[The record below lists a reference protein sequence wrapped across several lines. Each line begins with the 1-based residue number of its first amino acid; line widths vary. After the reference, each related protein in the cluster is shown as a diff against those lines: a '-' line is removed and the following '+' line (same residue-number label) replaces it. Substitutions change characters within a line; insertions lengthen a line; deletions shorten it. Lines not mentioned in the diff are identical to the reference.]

1 MLIADAYKSR
11 EEEEAKM
18 KNLLDVMKKNTDLQA
33 AQVTRKKV
41 YSNLLF
47 DVDESSSDT
56 GSNPSGRNKPPK
68 SKKSKIGFGQFIAQK
83 MAFQAVQK
91 TWSELKKQINFDK
104 EIAIKLREDIGFDII
119 TGFKIRQRTLNL
131 FKDDIL
137 EKGTSKIRRLKQRL
151 NKDDA
156 SMRMPADYK
165 DLKKMVMQLDFFNKP
180 RNGEQYGE
188 EEAMELVRHI
198 KLKYFPPKKHIFFPE

>member
-1 MLIADAYKSR
+1 
-11 EEEEAKM
+11 M
-18 KNLLDVMKKNTDLQA
+18 KNLVDVMKRKTDLQA
-33 AQVTRKKV
+33 SQVTRKKV
-41 YSNLLF
+41 YSKLLF

-56 GSNPSGRNKPPK
+56 CSNPSGKNKPPK
-68 SKKSKIGFGQFIAQK
+68 TSKIGFGQFIAQK

-91 TWSELKKQINFDK
+91 TWSELHKQINFDK
-104 EIAIKLREDIGFDII
+104 EIAMKLREDIGFDIVMGI
-119 TGFKIRQRTLNL
+119 KIRQRTLNL

-156 SMRMPADYK
+156 SMRMPTDYK
-165 DLKKMVMQLDFFNKP
+165 DLKKMVMQLDFFKKP
-180 RNGEQYGE
+180 KNGEQYGE

-198 KLKYFPPKKHIFFPE
+198 KLKYFPPKKHIYFPE